1 MRRRALLRSAGVA
14 LGGGVT
20 TLAGLTLAESAG
32 AQASLSLTAT
42 GDEIELAADESLTG
56 ATLTADIEWTY
67 DVPETAAVTESVVQL
82 AAGVDDDVVQVA
94 EAVTPQLLAE
104 ASGTDSFDVSL
115 FETAALAPA
124 DVTADGTPLTV
135 RATLLVRGADGI
147 IVETHATDTAT
158 LTATRAAAATAGV
171 GGTAEVQLDGG

>member
-42 GDEIELAADESLTG
+42 GDEIELGADESLTG

-67 DVPETAAVTESVVQL
+67 DVPETASVTESVVQL
-82 AAGVDDDVVQVA
+82 AAGVDDVVQVA
-94 EAVTPQLLAE
+94 EAATPQLLAE
-104 ASGTDSFDVSL
+104 ASGTDSFEVDL
-115 FETAALAPA
+115 FNTDALTPAA
-124 DVTADGTPLTV
+124 VTADGTPLTV
-135 RATLLVRGADGI
+135 RATLRVRGADGI
-147 IVETHATDTAT
+147 VVETRATDTAT
-158 LTATRAAAATAGV
+158 LTATRQAAATAGV
-171 GGTAEVQLDGG
+171 GGTAEVALDGG

>member
-32 AQASLSLTAT
+32 AQATLSLTAT
-42 GDEIELAADESLTG
+42 GDTIELGADESLTG

-67 DVPETAAVTESVVQL
+67 DVPETAAVSESVVQL
-82 AAGVDDDVVQVA
+82 AAGVDDVVQVA
-94 EAVTPQLLAE
+94 EAATPQLLAE
-104 ASGTDSFDVSL
+104 ASGTDSFEVDL
-115 FETAALAPA
+115 FNTDALTPAA
-124 DVTADGTPLTV
+124 VTADGTPLTV

-147 IVETHATDTAT
+147 VVETRATDTAT

-171 GGTAEVQLDGG
+171 GGTAGVQLDGG

>member
-42 GDEIELAADESLTG
+42 GDEIELGADESLTG

-67 DVPETAAVTESVVQL
+67 AVPETASVTESVVQL
-82 AAGVDDDVVQVA
+82 AAGADDVVQVA

-104 ASGTDSFDVSL
+104 ASGTDSFEVKL
-115 FETAALAPA
+115 LETDALAA
-124 DVTADGTPLTV
+124 AAVTADGTPLTV
-135 RATLLVRGADGI
+135 RATLLVRGADGVLI
-147 IVETHATDTAT
+147 ETQATDTAT
-158 LTATRAAAATAGV
+158 LTATRTAAATAGV
-171 GGTAEVQLDGG
+171 GGTAGVQLDGG